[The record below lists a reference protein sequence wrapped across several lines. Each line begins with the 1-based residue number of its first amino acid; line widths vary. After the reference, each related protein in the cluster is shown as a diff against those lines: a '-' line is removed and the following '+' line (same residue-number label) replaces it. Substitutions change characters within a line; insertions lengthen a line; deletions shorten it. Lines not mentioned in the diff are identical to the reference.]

1 MNLHKKLTLKSTYED
16 IEKLEPYLSDLQKEI
31 GFNNDLYAKLMLTVS
46 EAVTNSVVH
55 GNKLDES
62 KSVVVRAK
70 SDGKLLE
77 FMISDE
83 GQGFEPDDVPN
94 PLEKE
99 NLLKTSGRGV
109 FLMNEYAEDV
119 SYSKDGTTLTLI
131 FHITEQ

>member
-119 SYSKDGTTLTLI
+119 SYSKDGTMLTLT